1 MYSKRSKKWKG
12 TGKMKSLDRMGV
24 LVLMAHLVITLAV
37 IVVYAIS
44 MIKGQ
49 ADETSRTLLFMI
61 MAYWFG
67 AIGKDQINKKKDDG
81 SNE

>member
-1 MYSKRSKKWKG
+1 
-12 TGKMKSLDRMGV
+12 MKIDRMGV
-24 LVLMAHLVITLAV
+24 LVLMAHLIITLAV

-44 MIKGQ
+44 MLKGQ

-67 AIGKDQINKKKDDG
+67 AIGKDQLNKKKDDG
-81 SNE
+81 SSE